1 MLYYVFSGR
10 DIQLLTVLEQ
20 MRAQMNRIEA
30 KVNRIALDRTD
41 TPAPH
46 PDNVRLPLAN
56 TQDVDN
62 LEAALGQCR
71 RTILGMYVPKN
82 AVQRGLAF
90 HAMTWKLR
98 TGVVLCHVLSLTM
111 IECL

>member
-10 DIQLLTVLEQ
+10 VIQLLTVLEQ

-30 KVNRIALDRTD
+30 KMNRIALDRTD
-41 TPAPH
+41 TPAPGQH
-46 PDNVRLPLAN
+46 AGRGQLGGRAQG
-56 TQDVDN
+56 T
-62 LEAALGQCR
+62 GQCR

-111 IECL
+111 LECL

>member
-10 DIQLLTVLEQ
+10 VIQLLTVLEQ

-30 KVNRIALDRTD
+30 KVN
-41 TPAPH
+41 
-46 PDNVRLPLAN
+46 
-56 TQDVDN
+56 
-62 LEAALGQCR
+62 

-111 IECL
+111 LECL